1 MEVFQIILGIIIILI
16 TFLDF
21 FHTTLSGRGFGFLSG
36 ALNRLINN
44 IILQNRSRS
53 IFNFSGL
60 IHLMITSF
68 VWLAL
73 LYWGSFIIFSAGDE
87 MVINSITHL
96 PATTVQR
103 FYFTCY
109 LLSTLGIG
117 DFIPGSETSQIL
129 AGILSFSGFVL
140 ITTGLTYLLSVVQS
154 VLGKK
159 ELSYLL
165 STMGRD
171 VEQIYK
177 FYKRED
183 NLSGLLSDAENLRQL
198 ILKNASSYLAF
209 PMVNYFLSKE
219 RDSAL
224 IVQLAS
230 LHEVLVVLRMDWE
243 PDTIQHTKINTLLN
257 AIEQYLKLGLESLE
271 DAPDNKEA
279 LSTLR
284 SFWRKYGYIFKK
296 HDEMERRLTASLRY
310 AGWNWKEVYKLKEQ
324 QQS

>member
-1 MEVFQIILGIIIILI
+1 MEVFQIIIGILIILI

-21 FHTTLSGRGFGFLSG
+21 FHTTFSGRGFGFLSG
-36 ALNRLINN
+36 ALNRLLNN

-60 IHLMITSF
+60 THLLITSF
-68 VWLAL
+68 VWMAL
-73 LYWGSFIIFSAGDE
+73 LYWGTFIIFTAGDE
-87 MVINSITHL
+87 MVINSTTHL

-117 DFIPGSETSQIL
+117 DFIPGNQTSQVL
-129 AGILSFSGFVL
+129 AGILSFTGFVL
-140 ITTGLTYLLSVVQS
+140 ITTGLTYLLSVVQA

-159 ELSYLL
+159 ELSFLL
-165 STMGRD
+165 STMGCD

-177 FYKRED
+177 FYKQED
-183 NLSGLLSDAENLRQL
+183 DLSGFVSDAENLRQL

-224 IVQLAS
+224 IVQLAA
-230 LHEVLVVLRMDWE
+230 LHEVLEVLKMDWA
-243 PDTIQHTKINTLLN
+243 PNTIEHTKINVVIN
-257 AIEQYLKLGLESLE
+257 AIEQYLKLGLESPE
-271 DAPDNKEA
+271 DAPDK
-279 LSTLR
+279 LDSLTTLR
-284 SFWRKYGYIFKK
+284 SFWRKYGYVYKRYS
-296 HDEMERRLTASLRY
+296 DMDRRLTASLRY
-310 AGWNWKEVYKLKEQ
+310 AGWNWKEVYRLKEQ
-324 QQS
+324 Q